1 MTHNPKPIPPL
12 LNRED
17 WAEIYYALQS
27 KLASPEVVQD
37 NEWTAHLENICESI
51 GADGQ
56 DAAEF
61 HHIPEQA
68 QLVHRNPASATSL
81 YLCRFCGWVGHES
94 CECCP
99 KCSGGIERFT
109 PASYVSPSIGLDS
122 RLANIES
129 SLASIKNSLAEL
141 SDEGIYGL
149 NCRPL

>member
-1 MTHNPKPIPPL
+1 MPDNHKPIPPL
-12 LNRED
+12 LNCSD

-51 GADGQ
+51 GADGE

-61 HHIPEQA
+61 YADSQNKLHPF
-68 QLVHRNPASATSL
+68 NKATSL

-122 RLANIES
+122 RLANIEC
-129 SLASIKNSLAEL
+129 SLASIKDSIAGLL
-141 SDEGIYGL
+141 DEGIYGL
-149 NCRPL
+149 NCHPL